1 MTLDATLCDI
11 LAHPLKPCSVTFFE
25 HDKNNFTVSVGYDD
39 TVELNYES
47 IDTQQ
52 AMRAVALC
60 AVNKIPFY
68 SL

>member
-11 LAHPLKPCSVTFFE
+11 LSHPLKPCSVTFFE
-25 HDKNNFTVSVGYDD
+25 LDKNQWNVSVGYND
-39 TVELNYES
+39 TVELNYDTL
-47 IDTQQ
+47 DTQTV
-52 AMRAVALC
+52 MRAVALC